1 MKNNKKGFTIVELV
15 IVIAVIGILAAVLIP
30 TFTNVVA
37 NAHKAAAQEEGRN
50 VIVAYMAENEE
61 SQGTLI
67 GFEEKAKTDGW
78 IIYEKETKTVGYG
91 YNGDG
96 YVAIFSADG
105 NYIAT
110 VETETA
116 NNPTKLVDVTI
127 DGNTPFTG
135 WTIKTPESAG
145 TASNEG

>member
-1 MKNNKKGFTIVELV
+1 MKKSKKGFTIVELV

-61 SQGTLI
+61 SQGTLV
-67 GFEEKAKTDGW
+67 GFEEKAEADGW
-78 IIYEKETKTVGYG
+78 IIYLSGADTVGYG
-91 YNGDG
+91 YKGDG

-110 VETETA
+110 VETKTA
-116 NNPTKLVDVTI
+116 SEATELVKVTI
-127 DGNTPFTG
+127 DSKTPFAG

-145 TASNEG
+145 TSSAG